1 MSAGNAE
8 GGGAGAERDERVGVE
23 MVVEG
28 IVQGVGFRQF
38 AQGCATRL
46 GVDGYAM
53 NLPDGRVRVI
63 AEGTRAAVE
72 AFVVEVKRGPRLG
85 RVARVDVAWREAR
98 GELNGFGIRY
108 HGHDA

>member
-1 MSAGNAE
+1 
-8 GGGAGAERDERVGVE
+8 
-23 MVVEG
+23 
-28 IVQGVGFRQF
+28 
-38 AQGCATRL
+38 
-46 GVDGYAM
+46 M

-72 AFVVEVKRGPRLG
+72 AFVGDLKRGPRHA

-98 GELNGFGIRY
+98 GELTGFGIRY